1 MEDINNQQIN
11 QRDYDKEPIVIKNYA
26 VYYQGAFFFM
36 LALVLIYLWIGDFQN
51 GRFEQMDFSSF
62 EFFRIIVSIG
72 FIIWLVIFMLKLPK
86 RFKNLPSTFTF
97 TNKFI
102 SHVRYLYEKD
112 TYSQKKY
119 FEVDIKEVLNVNYC
133 VMTEFPYQYGRWHYL
148 TSWQLYRKSS
158 IGVHIGKTTLFVRHL
173 ITYILFV
180 LPYKIYRLLKA
191 EEPLSL
197 LSKNIFI
204 RFSNRNYFLVN
215 IYSQKELDELMA
227 YFKVHN
233 IQIIGKTYFFPHLQN
248 DGWFVDKNEVW
259 SDEFNQKE
267 EEK

>member
-62 EFFRIIVSIG
+62 AFFRIIISIG
-72 FIIWLVIFMLKLPK
+72 FIVWLVIFMLKLPK

-133 VMTEFPYQYGRWHYL
+133 VMTEFPYQYGRWNID
-148 TSWQLYRKSS
+148 SNWKKREN
-158 IGVHIGKTTLFVRHL
+158 IRL
-173 ITYILFV
+173 I
-180 LPYKIYRLLKA
+180 
-191 EEPLSL
+191 
-197 LSKNIFI
+197 
-204 RFSNRNYFLVN
+204 
-215 IYSQKELDELMA
+215 
-227 YFKVHN
+227 
-233 IQIIGKTYFFPHLQN
+233 
-248 DGWFVDKNEVW
+248 
-259 SDEFNQKE
+259 
-267 EEK
+267 